1 MRGRHTGCAK
11 ARQAGFWTMNSHQ
24 LDRTHKNKKIITI
37 AIIVFLLVGFAWVIS
52 QVQRNIPQ
60 PASTPTATPDA
71 SFIVHIPQKALWKN
85 YVTVAMEAPA
95 GTSCRLTYIAP
106 SGATR
111 QTDTTAKV
119 NGLCEWRWK
128 IEEAE
133 GKGHGRLIF
142 TIGEFSQTHFLEIL
156 SSF

>member
-1 MRGRHTGCAK
+1 
-11 ARQAGFWTMNSHQ
+11 MNSHQ
-24 LDRTHKNKKIITI
+24 LDRTHKNQKFIII
-37 AIIVFLLVGFAWVIS
+37 PIIVSLLAGFAWVIS
-52 QVQRNIPQ
+52 QVQRNAPQ
-60 PASTPTATPDA
+60 PAITPTVTSDA

-95 GTSCRLTYIAP
+95 GTTCRLTYIAP

-111 QTDTTAKV
+111 QTDTTAKA
-119 NGLCEWRWK
+119 NGVCEWRWK

-142 TIGEFSQTHFLEIL
+142 TIGENSETHFLEIL